1 MIDLGVE
8 TVPDVAQA
16 DVDDSLDLSI
26 GAPVIVATDGDP
38 DANGA
43 IRVAQLLSAR
53 DGTPVH
59 AIAVLEP
66 PLAYLLTLEHLPEEA
81 QAARIGALRKRV
93 ERQLQRVD
101 VSEDNWDIRI
111 VVGRPADAIADLS
124 IQTQAGLVLVG
135 IGSQGA
141 LGRVWRGDTAMRAVY
156 RTRRPVMAVH
166 RDARALPRCAI
177 VGIDFGPASIA
188 AAQAAFRTM
197 ARRGIVHL
205 VHVQPLF
212 TLLAEGNSAINPAY
226 GQELADQFD
235 AVIQAMTA
243 PPDIRVL
250 HEIASGDPARCL
262 LEIAG
267 REGADLIAVG
277 THGYGRLQAAV
288 LGSVASRVMR
298 GAKCSVLIAPE
309 IRARIT
315 MTGGPGQGRT
325 VVSTVP
331 SEWVGMLTDFTQ
343 RNAERP
349 TMLEIDDPAIGAQ
362 AEERGYHLRGV
373 TYDHRDGRVQLMLG
387 GRTTGPHITHTVS
400 GVNEV
405 GIATGPDGRDSALR
419 IAAGHSATILTFL
432 A

>member
-1 MIDLGVE
+1 MIDLGID
-8 TVPDVAQA
+8 TVSDVAQTIA
-16 DVDDSLDLSI
+16 DDSLDLST
-26 GAPVIVATDGDP
+26 GAPPIVATDGDP

-66 PLAYLLTLEHLPEEA
+66 PPAYLLTLEHLPEET

-93 ERQLQRVD
+93 ERQLRKVD
-101 VSEDNWDIRI
+101 VAKDSWDLQIA
-111 VVGRPADAIADLS
+111 VGRPAEAIADLS

-135 IGSQGA
+135 IGSHGA

-188 AAQAAFRTM
+188 AARATFRTM

-212 TLLAEGNSAINPAY
+212 TLLAEGNSSINAAY
-226 GQELADQFD
+226 GQELADRFD
-235 AVIQAMTA
+235 AVIEALTA
-243 PPDIRVL
+243 PASIRVV
-250 HEIASGDPARCL
+250 HEIASGDASRCL
-262 LEIAG
+262 IEIAE

-277 THGYGRLQAAV
+277 THGYGRLQVAV

-315 MTGGPGQGRT
+315 MTGGPGQGHT

-331 SEWVGMLTDFTQ
+331 SEWVGLLTDFTQ
-343 RNAERP
+343 RNVERP
-349 TMLEIDDPAIGAQ
+349 TALEIDDPAIGAQ
-362 AEERGYHLRGV
+362 AQERGYHLRGV

-400 GVNEV
+400 AVNEV
-405 GIATGPDGRDSALR
+405 GIATGPDGHDSALR